1 MSLTMVDPLLMKSP
15 RYHQLTAGAGVEV
28 TVHTRLM
35 FLPCN
40 KYLIYI
46 YQNLNSS
53 KVNEELKL
61 ETQ

>member
-1 MSLTMVDPLLMKSP
+1 MTGAGHSPMSLTMVDPLLMNSP

-46 YQNLNSS
+46 I
-53 KVNEELKL
+53 KI
-61 ETQ
+61 